1 MSDSSS
7 GRRGVDRRWLYLG
20 AAILLIT
27 GLWYGFFSSEK
38 IEVRVVS
45 VERGLVE
52 STVTNSKA
60 GTLRSRMRSRMSAET
75 GGRVTRIYHREG
87 ETVKLGTL
95 LVKLN
100 DISHQARLELAQAAL
115 ATTIERHKEA
125 CLNRDHKKRDLD
137 RTRELRRNQVASEE
151 DLDRLEVAF
160 SSAEASCSA
169 AEAEIARA
177 QAEVRAARAEFQKTE
192 IRAPFDG
199 VVAEVNAEV
208 GEWVTPSPPLLSSP
222 SVIDLIDP
230 NSLYVSAP
238 MDEVDSN
245 RIRVGQ
251 QAKITVDSHPGT
263 SFPGQVVRVAPYVLD
278 IEAQNRTIEVEVAFE
293 QAPEPQSM
301 MVGTSADIEVT
312 LDTRPDTLRIPA
324 PTLLHGAKVLVL
336 VDGVLEE
343 RKVSVGLRN
352 WDFVEVTSG
361 LSAGDLVVE
370 SLDDKEVVAGA
381 RARAHKELVA
391 DESST
396 PGDVG
401 TGQ

>member
-20 AAILLIT
+20 VAILLIA
-27 GLWYGFFSSEK
+27 GVWYGFFSSEK
-38 IEVRVVS
+38 LEVRVVS
-45 VERGLVE
+45 VERGSVE

-192 IRAPFDG
+192 IHAPFDG

-263 SFPGQVVRVAPYVLD
+263 SFPGHVIRVAPYVLD
-278 IEAQNRTIEVEVAFE
+278 IEAQNRTIEVEVEFE